1 MDIFKFILLS
11 VATTVFADN
20 NVDTIN
26 IDETII
32 TFSGLQF
39 LEQQLQS
46 QPEDDKA
53 FLAIYLNHTEFESN
67 QLFQNKNN
75 HLSPEQLEWIRM
87 HQKEEDGILK
97 SRAFALFLIGVASL
111 YVFVMIC

>member
-1 MDIFKFILLS
+1 MNIFKFILLF
-11 VATTVFADN
+11 VTTKVFADN
-20 NVDTIN
+20 IVDTIN

-53 FLAIYLNHTEFESN
+53 YLAIYLNHTEYESN
-67 QLFQNKNN
+67 
-75 HLSPEQLEWIRM
+75 
-87 HQKEEDGILK
+87 
-97 SRAFALFLIGVASL
+97 
-111 YVFVMIC
+111 